1 MKSIKL
7 INVSDKNNNK
17 FYLMEEIDSSS
28 WKATWGRVGS
38 AGSTKVY
45 SSRDWDKKYYE
56 KLEKGYS
63 DVTSLVSISKDEK
76 QFSIDIQNKDVKSL
90 VEFLQKCAKQTIKD
104 NYLVE
109 VGSVTQKQID
119 KAQSLVDE
127 LVKLAKQPLKMTLI
141 NEKLLELYKT
151 IPRKMSNVKD
161 YLVRYDNLEFFQ
173 KLISNEQSLLDT
185 LATQVQNNEQKE
197 TANLKDFGVSIEIA
211 SDEDRQRIKDETDF
225 NLTNHKVF
233 KVSNFETES
242 KMIKGKTKLLY
253 HGSRNENFWSI
264 IQTGLKIKPAGA
276 IHTGSMF
283 GAGQYFASKALKSI
297 GYTSLKGSC
306 WSNGSSNKAY
316 LAIFEV
322 NLGKSWKVIGPK
334 KSYESW
340 MAGINLSKVKS
351 EGYDSVFAKGG
362 ADLKNDEYIVY
373 ENNRCT
379 IKYLIEL
386 TK

>member
-7 INVSDKNNNK
+7 IQVTGENNNK
-17 FYLMEEIDSSS
+17 FYLMEEIDSFS

-56 KLEKGYS
+56 KLNKGYS
-63 DVTSLVSISKDEK
+63 DITSLVSISKDEK
-76 QFSIDIQNKDVKSL
+76 QFDINIQNQDVKSL

-109 VGSVTQKQID
+109 VGSVTEKQLNA
-119 KAQSLVDE
+119 AQSLVDE
-127 LVKLAKQPLKMTLI
+127 LVKLAKQPLKMDLI

-151 IPRKMSNVKD
+151 IPRKMANVKD
-161 YLVRYDNLEFFQ
+161 YLVRYDNLDFFQ

-185 LATQVQNNEQKE
+185 LSTQVQNNEQKE
-197 TANLKDFGVSIEIA
+197 TSNLKDFGISIDIA

-233 KVSNFETES
+233 KITNFETES

-306 WSNGSSNKAY
+306 WSNGNSNKAY

-322 NLGKSWKVIGPK
+322 NLGRKWKVIGPN

>member
-7 INVSDKNNNK
+7 IQVTGENNNK
-17 FYLMEEIDSSS
+17 FYLMEEIDSFS

-56 KLEKGYS
+56 KLNKGYS
-63 DVTSLVSISKDEK
+63 DITSLVSISKDEK
-76 QFSIDIQNKDVKSL
+76 QFDINIQNQDVKSL

-109 VGSVTQKQID
+109 VGSVTEKQLNA
-119 KAQSLVDE
+119 AQSLVDE
-127 LVKLAKQPLKMTLI
+127 LVKLAKQPLKMDLI

-161 YLVRYDNLEFFQ
+161 YLIRYDNLEFFQ

-185 LATQVQNNEQKE
+185 LSTQVQNNEQKE
-197 TANLKDFGVSIEIA
+197 TSNLKDFGISIDIA

-233 KVSNFETES
+233 KITNFETES

-306 WSNGSSNKAY
+306 WSNGNSNKAY

-322 NLGKSWKVIGPK
+322 NLGRKWKVIGPN

-362 ADLKNDEYIVY
+362 ADLRNDEYIIY

>member
-1 MKSIKL
+1 MRSIKL
-7 INVSDKNNNK
+7 IQVTGENNNK
-17 FYLMEEIDSSS
+17 FYLMEEIDSFS

-56 KLEKGYS
+56 KLNKGYS
-63 DVTSLVSISKDEK
+63 DITSLVSISKDEK
-76 QFSIDIQNKDVKSL
+76 QFDINIQNQDVKSL

-109 VGSVTQKQID
+109 VGSVTEKQLNA
-119 KAQSLVDE
+119 AQSLVDE
-127 LVKLAKQPLKMTLI
+127 LVKLAKQPLKIDLI

-161 YLVRYDNLEFFQ
+161 YLIRYDNLEFFQ

-185 LATQVQNNEQKE
+185 LSTQVQNNEQKE
-197 TANLKDFGVSIEIA
+197 TSNLKDFGISIDIA

-233 KVSNFETES
+233 KITNFETES
-242 KMIKGKTKLLY
+242 KMIKGKTRLLY

-306 WSNGSSNKAY
+306 WSNGNSNKAY

-322 NLGKSWKVIGPK
+322 NLGKSWKVVGPK
-334 KSYESW
+334 KPYESW
-340 MAGINLSKVKS
+340 MSGINLSKVKS
-351 EGYDSVFAKGG
+351 KGYDSVFAKGG
-362 ADLKNDEYIVY
+362 ADLRNDEYIIY

>member
-7 INVSDKNNNK
+7 IQVTSENNNK

-28 WKATWGRVGS
+28 WKATWGRIGS
-38 AGSTKVY
+38 AGSTKIY
-45 SSRDWDKKYYE
+45 SFKEWDKKYCE

-63 DVTSLVSISKDEK
+63 DVTSLISISKDEK

-109 VGSVTQKQID
+109 VGSVTKKQID

-127 LVKLAKQPLKMTLI
+127 LAKLAKQPLKMTLI

-242 KMIKGKTKLLY
+242 KMINGKTKLLY

-322 NLGKSWKVIGPK
+322 NLGKKWKVIDSK

>member
-7 INVSDKNNNK
+7 IQVTGENNNK
-17 FYLMEEIDSSS
+17 FYLMEEIDSFS

-56 KLEKGYS
+56 KLNKGYS
-63 DVTSLVSISKDEK
+63 DITSLVSISKDEK
-76 QFSIDIQNKDVKSL
+76 QFDINIQNQDVKSL

-109 VGSVTQKQID
+109 VGSVTEKQLNT
-119 KAQSLVDE
+119 AQSLVDE
-127 LVKLAKQPLKMTLI
+127 LVKLAKQPLKMDLI

-161 YLVRYDNLEFFQ
+161 YLIRYDNRDFFQ

-185 LATQVQNNEQKE
+185 LSTQVQNNEQKE
-197 TANLKDFGVSIEIA
+197 TSNLKDFGISIDIA

-233 KVSNFETES
+233 KITNFETES
-242 KMIKGKTKLLY
+242 KMIKGKVKLLY

-283 GAGQYFASKALKSI
+283 GPGQYFASKALKSI
-297 GYTSLKGSC
+297 GYTSLRGSC
-306 WSNGSSNKAY
+306 WSNGNSNKAY

-322 NLGKSWKVIGPK
+322 NLGKKWKVIDSK

-340 MAGINLSKVKS
+340 MSRLDLTKVKS

>member
-7 INVSDKNNNK
+7 IQVTSENNNK

-28 WKATWGRVGS
+28 WKATWGRIGS
-38 AGSTKVY
+38 AGSTKIY
-45 SSRDWDKKYYE
+45 SSKEWDKKYYE

-63 DVTSLVSISKDEK
+63 DVTSLVSTSKDEK

-197 TANLKDFGVSIEIA
+197 TANLKDFGISIEIA

-225 NLTNHKVF
+225 NLTNHRVF
-233 KVSNFETES
+233 KITNFETES

-276 IHTGSMF
+276 IHAGSMF
-283 GAGQYFASKALKSI
+283 GAGRYFASKALKSI